1 MKNTLFLILVM
12 WTLSV
17 QAQDRLERQ
26 LLVQLREAQNVDEW
40 LASLEV
46 EFPVNI
52 DFQLLQRT
60 SEPMRIYLLGWSE
73 TVWSDDEVFQW
84 MKKQSAVTAIQF
96 NHWMTERLV
105 PDDPL
110 FGNQWHHVDPQ
121 DHDIDTDLAW
131 EITTGGST
139 ALGDEI
145 VACVVETNGA
155 KWDQEDLIENHW
167 VNALEIP
174 NNGVDDDLNGYVD
187 DYDGWNVAG
196 NNDNSSNGN
205 HGTQVSSMMGSKG
218 NNALGVTGVNWDL
231 KIMQVQ
237 MGSITES
244 NAIAAYTYPLVMRKL
259 YNNTNGAQG
268 AFVVVTNSSWGID
281 NGQAANAPLWCQMYD
296 TLGFYGIL
304 SCAATANNNV
314 NIDQVGDLPTSCPS
328 NYLISVTAT
337 NASDVRTFSGYGTT
351 HIDLGAPGEAV
362 LMAGNNSYASSSG
375 TSFASPCVAGG
386 VALLYSAP
394 CLSLAQVAQDNP
406 ALAAQ
411 WVKEYILN
419 GVDAVSNLQD
429 EVATGGRMNVKNSL
443 DLVMSNCVSGD
454 CPAPFSVQSAPI
466 PNSSGQLITWSTLT
480 PSLAQ
485 LQYRVVGDLNWTVVD
500 SIPDSQISVLNLLYC
515 SEYECQVRLYC
526 DTTMSDWSNVIQFL
540 TDGCC
545 QHPSYFQTTSV
556 TENEV
561 VIQWNP
567 VLAANGYVVEL
578 YNSTTGTV
586 AFNVSE
592 PQIIIDSLLSCESYV
607 ATVFSNCSDPGDQL
621 LNIPFQTLG
630 CTSCGDIPFCDVGTS
645 NSSTEWIAGV
655 TIAGINSL
663 TGSDGGYGDYTDVT
677 TTLTINQSYPIT
689 VTPGFSGLAYYEYV
703 RVWMDWN
710 ANGVWEDTELAW
722 DPGSASN
729 TAVTGT
735 ILVPSNATLGS
746 VRMRVGMTYYGFTGS
761 GEIPAACGSFDYGEF
776 EDYCLNISQANA
788 VDTEDASSL
797 LAVFPNPCVEGVLIQ
812 NIQGVGRFTLTDAT
826 GRVCQTGM
834 FNNPSSHYLDLRQ
847 CVAGCYGL
855 RVEDASGLRFVK
867 IVKN

>member
-1 MKNTLFLILVM
+1 MKNRLILVL
-12 WTLSV
+12 TLWSV
-17 QAQDRLERQ
+17 MVSAQERLERQ
-26 LLVQLREAQNVDEW
+26 LLVQLKNSENAEQW
-40 LASLEV
+40 LSAMELQI
-46 EFPVNI
+46 PINI
-52 DFQLLQRT
+52 DFQLLQKT
-60 SEPMRIYLLGWSE
+60 SEPMRIYLVGWNE
-73 TVWSDDEVFQW
+73 TVWSDDEVFRW
-84 MKKQSAVTAIQF
+84 FKSQSNVSAIQF

-121 DHDIDTDLAW
+121 DNDIDTDLAW
-131 EITTGGST
+131 EMTTGGTT

-167 VNALEIP
+167 VNASEIP
-174 NNGVDDDLNGYVD
+174 NNGIDDDLNGYID

-205 HGTQVSSMMGSKG
+205 HGTQVSSMIGSKG
-218 NNALGVTGVNWDL
+218 NNALGVTGVNWDV

-237 MGSITES
+237 MGSISEA

-281 NGQAANAPLWCQMYD
+281 NGQASDAPLWCQMYD
-296 TLGFYGIL
+296 SLGYYGIL

-314 NIDQVGDLPTSCPS
+314 NIDQVGDLPTTCPS

-337 NASDVRTFSGYGTT
+337 NASDVRTFSGYGIT
-351 HIDLGAPGEAV
+351 HIDLGAPGESV
-362 LMAGNNSYASSSG
+362 LMAGNNNYTTSSG

-394 CLSLAQVAQDNP
+394 CNSLAQVAQDNP

-411 WVKEYILN
+411 WVKDYILN
-419 GVDAVSNLQD
+419 GVDAVSNLQS

-454 CPAPFSVQSAPI
+454 CPAPFSVQTGAI
-466 PNSSGQLITWSTLT
+466 PNSSGQLIAWSTLN
-480 PSLAQ
+480 PSIAQ
-485 LQYRVVGDLNWTVVD
+485 LQYRVVGDLNWIVID
-500 SIPDSQISVLNLLYC
+500 SISESQISILNLLYC

-526 DTTMSDWSNVIQFL
+526 DTIMSEWSNLIQFI

-545 QHPSYFQTTSV
+545 QHPSYFQTSNITS
-556 TENEV
+556 NEV

-586 AFNVSE
+586 TFNVLE

-607 ATVFSNCSDPGDQL
+607 ATVFSDCSEPGDQL
-621 LNIPFQTLG
+621 LNVSFQTLG
-630 CTSCGDIPFCDVGTS
+630 CTSCGDIPFCEVGTT
-645 NSSTEWIAGV
+645 SSTTEWIAGV
-655 TIAGINSL
+655 NLGGLNS
-663 TGSDGGYGDYTDVT
+663 TSGSDGGYGDYTDVT
-677 TTLTINQSYPIT
+677 TTLNINQSYPIT

-703 RVWMDWN
+703 RVWIDWN
-710 ANGVWEDTELAW
+710 ANGVWDDNELAW

-729 TAVTGT
+729 AAVTGSIT
-735 ILVPSNATLGS
+735 VPANAVIGS
-746 VRMRVGMTYYGFTGS
+746 VRMRVGMTYYGLIGF
-761 GEIPAACGSFDYGEF
+761 GEIPSACGSFDYGEF
-776 EDYCLNISQANA
+776 EDYCLNISNPSL
-788 VDTEDASSL
+788 TESVSNRSPL
-797 LAVFPNPCVEGVLIQ
+797 MVFPNPFQEILTIDNTTGNGHYTI
-812 NIQGVGRFTLTDAT
+812 TDAT
-826 GRVCQTGM
+826 GRICQTGRLYERTL
-834 FNNPSSHYLDLRQ
+834 NYLDLRNLSI
-847 CVAGCYGL
+847 GCYGL
-855 RVEDASGLRFVK
+855 SVEDAAGIRFVK